1 MCLYYVYLIRGGENL
16 WTVSLT
22 LLRNNN
28 KFSRWSNESNLT
40 GKKREILSSSFYIIF
55 PAKLEIKSVLSCRPG
70 YQINSNCRQ
79 DDRIIRLVK
88 FGKSGE
94 KSRREIL
101 VVQGS
106 LGRKYVTMGRR
117 KRWKSI
123 STCNGTRVHA
133 LAVIERTISS
143 TTDLQYNS
151 WHRRWPIH
159 LSSMRLHA
167 NQRFEIVLGVPLPG
181 HE

>member
-1 MCLYYVYLIRGGENL
+1 MNQIWQGRKGKFCPLHFISSFPRCSRLNLYYPVGH
-16 WTVSLT
+16 
-22 LLRNNN
+22 
-28 KFSRWSNESNLT
+28 
-40 GKKREILSSSFYIIF
+40 
-55 PAKLEIKSVLSCRPG
+55 

-117 KRWKSI
+117 KQWKSI